1 MNAKYRLLI
10 NNNQEKDEELLLKSK
25 KNSII
30 VQNKPLNGNNL
41 YFCCL
46 ITHKNQRMQQ
56 ARTGFL
62 GGIPTV
68 CKNILIINIIVWL
81 AQMVL
86 MQRGIDLSDH
96 LGLYY
101 FESPNFRIY
110 QFITYMFLHDPHS
123 FTHVFF
129 NMFAVFMFG
138 RLLEQIWGPKRFL
151 IYYFITGLGAALIQM
166 LVVGI
171 RIHSVKSGLSSDA
184 IYEVYEQGRQLLDQN
199 MNYTDAVK
207 GSLNLLINTGTIGA
221 SGAVFGIL
229 LAFGML
235 FPNIPL
241 YIIPFPFPIKA
252 KWLVILYGLSELFFG
267 LAYLQG
273 DNVAHFA
280 HLGGMFFGIFV
291 ILYWKKKDKKENK
304 DVGYF
309 R

>member
-1 MNAKYRLLI
+1 MGQ
-10 NNNQEKDEELLLKSK
+10 NNKFNR
-25 KNSII
+25 
-30 VQNKPLNGNNL
+30 NNL
-41 YFCCL
+41 YFCSSN
-46 ITHKNQRMQQ
+46 TQTEQRMQQ
-56 ARTGFL
+56 AQTSFL
-62 GGIPTV
+62 SGIPKV
-68 CKNILIINIIVWL
+68 CKNILIINFIVWL

-86 MQRGIDLSDH
+86 LQRGIDLSDH

-123 FTHVFF
+123 FGHVFF

-138 RLLEQIWGPKRFL
+138 RLLEQIWGSQRFL
-151 IYYFITGLGAALIQM
+151 SYYFITGIGAALIQM

-171 RIHSVKSGLSSDA
+171 RIYSVKSGLSSEA
-184 IYEVYEQGRQLLDQN
+184 ISDVLAQGGQLLEQN
-199 MNYTDAVK
+199 MNYTDAAK
-207 GSLNLLINTGTIGA
+207 GSLNLLMNTGTIGA

-252 KWLVILYGLSELFFG
+252 KWLVILYGLSELAFG
-267 LAYLQG
+267 LAFLQG

-291 ILYWKKKDKKENK
+291 ILYWKKKDKRYVRFN
-304 DVGYF
+304 
-309 R
+309 

>member
-1 MNAKYRLLI
+1 
-10 NNNQEKDEELLLKSK
+10 
-25 KNSII
+25 
-30 VQNKPLNGNNL
+30 
-41 YFCCL
+41 
-46 ITHKNQRMQQ
+46 MQQ
-56 ARTGFL
+56 ARTSFFS
-62 GGIPTV
+62 GIPKV
-68 CKNILIINIIVWL
+68 CKNILIINLIVWL
-81 AQMVL
+81 GQMVL
-86 MQRGIDLSDH
+86 MQKGIDLSDH

-123 FTHVFF
+123 FGHVFF

-138 RLLEQIWGPKRFL
+138 RLLEQIWGPKKFL
-151 IYYFITGLGAALIQM
+151 TYYFITGIGAALVQM
-166 LVVGI
+166 LVVGL
-171 RIHSVKSGLSSDA
+171 RIYSVKSGLSSDA
-184 IYEVYEQGRQLLDQN
+184 IYDVYEQGRQLLEQN
-199 MNYTDAVK
+199 MNYTDAGK
-207 GSLNLLINTGTIGA
+207 GALNLLMNTGTIGA

-252 KWLVILYGLSELFFG
+252 KWLVILYGLSELIFG
-267 LAYLQG
+267 LAYLPG

-291 ILYWKKKDKKENK
+291 ILYWKKKDRRKDRT

>member
-1 MNAKYRLLI
+1 
-10 NNNQEKDEELLLKSK
+10 
-25 KNSII
+25 
-30 VQNKPLNGNNL
+30 
-41 YFCCL
+41 
-46 ITHKNQRMQQ
+46 MQQ
-56 ARTGFL
+56 ARSSFL
-62 GGIPTV
+62 SGIQNV

-86 MQRGIDLSDH
+86 MQRGIDLTNY

-110 QFITYMFLHDPHS
+110 QFFTYMFLHDPHS
-123 FTHVFF
+123 FGHVFF

-151 IYYFITGLGAALIQM
+151 TYYFITGIGAALIQM
-166 LVVGI
+166 IIIGF
-171 RIHSVKSGLSSDA
+171 RIYSVKSGLSPEAISDVIA
-184 IYEVYEQGRQLLDQN
+184 QGGSLLDQS
-199 MNYTDAVK
+199 MNYTDAAK
-207 GSLNLLINTGTIGA
+207 GTLNILLNTGTIGA

-252 KWLVILYGLSELFFG
+252 KWLVIGYGAIELILG
-267 LAYLQG
+267 LAYLPG

-280 HLGGMFFGIFV
+280 HLGGMIFGIFM
-291 ILYWKKKDKKENK
+291 ILYWKKKDRKKNTNH
-304 DVGYF
+304 VQYF

>member
-1 MNAKYRLLI
+1 MFKG
-10 NNNQEKDEELLLKSK
+10 NNQ
-25 KNSII
+25 
-30 VQNKPLNGNNL
+30 
-41 YFCCL
+41 YFCVL
-46 ITHKNQRMQQ
+46 NTQRKQRMQQ
-56 ARTGFL
+56 ARTSFFS
-62 GGIPTV
+62 GIPNV

-81 AQMVL
+81 VQMVL
-86 MQRGIDLSDH
+86 MQRGIDLSDY

-110 QFITYMFLHDPHS
+110 QFITYMFLHDPSS
-123 FTHVFF
+123 FGHVFF

-138 RLLEQIWGPKRFL
+138 RLLEQVWGPKKFL
-151 IYYFITGLGAALIQM
+151 IYYFITGLGAAIVQM

-171 RIHSVKSGLSSDA
+171 RIYSVKSGLSLDA
-184 IYEVYEQGRQLLDQN
+184 ISDVIAQGGQLLEQN
-199 MNYTDAVK
+199 LNYTDAAK
-207 GSLNLLINTGTIGA
+207 GSLNLLLNTGTIGA

-252 KWLVILYGLSELFFG
+252 KWLVIGYGVIELLLG
-267 LAYLQG
+267 VSHIQG

-280 HLGGMFFGIFV
+280 HLGGMIFGIFM
-291 ILYWKKKDKKENK
+291 ILYWKKKDRDRKKNRT
-304 DVGYF
+304 DVEFF

>member
-1 MNAKYRLLI
+1 MDKNCIFAII
-10 NNNQEKDEELLLKSK
+10 NTEK
-25 KNSII
+25 I
-30 VQNKPLNGNNL
+30 
-41 YFCCL
+41 
-46 ITHKNQRMQQ
+46 QRMQQ
-56 ARTGFL
+56 ARSSFL
-62 GGIPTV
+62 SGIPNV

-86 MQRGIDLSDH
+86 MQRGIDLSDQF
-96 LGLYY
+96 GLYY

-110 QFITYMFLHDPHS
+110 QFITYMFLHSPHS
-123 FTHVFF
+123 FGHVFF

-138 RLLEQIWGPKRFL
+138 RLLEQLWGPKRFL

-171 RIHSVKSGLSSDA
+171 RISSVKSGLSGDA
-184 IYEVYEQGRQLLDQN
+184 IADVIAQGGQLLDQN
-199 MNYTDAVK
+199 MNYTDAAK
-207 GSLNLLINTGTIGA
+207 GSLNLLLNTGTIGA

-252 KWLVILYGLSELFFG
+252 KWLVIGYGVIELVLG
-267 LAYLQG
+267 IADRG
-273 DNVAHFA
+273 DNIAHFA
-280 HLGGMFFGIFV
+280 HLGGMIFGIFM
-291 ILYWKKKDKKENK
+291 ILYWKKRDRDRIKNRTNVEF
-304 DVGYF
+304 F

>member
-1 MNAKYRLLI
+1 
-10 NNNQEKDEELLLKSK
+10 
-25 KNSII
+25 
-30 VQNKPLNGNNL
+30 
-41 YFCCL
+41 
-46 ITHKNQRMQQ
+46 MQQ
-56 ARTGFL
+56 ARTSFL
-62 GGIPTV
+62 SGIPNV

-110 QFITYMFLHDPHS
+110 QFFTYMFLHDPHS
-123 FTHVFF
+123 FGHVFF

-151 IYYFITGLGAALIQM
+151 AYYFITGIGAALIQM
-166 LVVGI
+166 LVIGI
-171 RIHSVKSGLSSDA
+171 RIYSVKSGLSAAAISDVIA
-184 IYEVYEQGRQLLDQN
+184 QGGQLIEQN
-199 MNYTDAVK
+199 MNYTDAAK
-207 GSLNLLINTGTIGA
+207 GALNILLNTSTIGA

-252 KWLVILYGLSELFFG
+252 KWLVIGYGAMELALG

-280 HLGGMFFGIFV
+280 HLGGMVFGIFM
-291 ILYWKKKDKKENK
+291 ILYWKKKDRNK
-304 DVGYF
+304 NRTNVEFF

>member
-1 MNAKYRLLI
+1 MA
-10 NNNQEKDEELLLKSK
+10 
-25 KNSII
+25 II
-30 VQNKPLNGNNL
+30 CIFVSQTDK
-41 YFCCL
+41 
-46 ITHKNQRMQQ
+46 IKQRMQQ
-56 ARTGFL
+56 ARSSFL
-62 GGIPTV
+62 SGIPNV

-86 MQRGIDLSDH
+86 MQRGIDLTNY

-101 FESPNFRIY
+101 SESPNFRIY
-110 QFITYMFLHDPHS
+110 QFFTYMFLHDPHS
-123 FTHVFF
+123 FGHVFF

-151 IYYFITGLGAALIQM
+151 TYYFITGIGAALIQM
-166 LVVGI
+166 IIIGF
-171 RIHSVKSGLSSDA
+171 RIYSVKSGLSPEAISDVIA
-184 IYEVYEQGRQLLDQN
+184 QGGSLLDQS
-199 MNYTDAVK
+199 MNYTDAAK
-207 GSLNLLINTGTIGA
+207 GTLNILLNTGTIGA

-252 KWLVILYGLSELFFG
+252 KWLVIGYGAIELILG
-267 LAYLQG
+267 LAYLPG

-280 HLGGMFFGIFV
+280 HLGGMIFGIFM
-291 ILYWKKKDKKENK
+291 ILYWKKKDRKKNTNH
-304 DVGYF
+304 VQYF

>member
-1 MNAKYRLLI
+1 MEKNCIFAII
-10 NNNQEKDEELLLKSK
+10 NTEK
-25 KNSII
+25 I
-30 VQNKPLNGNNL
+30 
-41 YFCCL
+41 
-46 ITHKNQRMQQ
+46 QRMQQ
-56 ARTGFL
+56 ARTSFL
-62 GGIPTV
+62 SGIPKV

-86 MQRGIDLSDH
+86 IQKGIDLSDY

-101 FESPNFRIY
+101 FESPNFRVY
-110 QFITYMFLHDPHS
+110 QFVTYMFLHDPSS
-123 FTHVFF
+123 FGHVFF

-151 IYYFITGLGAALIQM
+151 TYYFITGVGAAIIQM
-166 LVVGI
+166 LVIGL
-171 RIHSVKSGLSSDA
+171 RIYSVKSGLAADA
-184 IYEVYEQGRQLLDQN
+184 ISDVIAQGGQLLDQN
-199 MNYTDAVK
+199 MNYIDGAK
-207 GSLNLLINTGTIGA
+207 GALNILLNTGTIGA

-252 KWLVILYGLSELFFG
+252 KWLVIGYGAIELLLG
-267 LAYLQG
+267 VVNSAG

-280 HLGGMFFGIFV
+280 HLGGMIFGIFM
-291 ILYWKKKDKKENK
+291 ILYWKKKDKRKITNHVE
-304 DVGYF
+304 YF